1 MSHYNNASLVGDSLN
16 LFISGSG
23 LAVSTLIQYGFWYG
37 ICKSPEVVSA
47 LAGRFDLSGTEENEL
62 HGIRASFCHQ
72 LAAVIT
78 STEVALAGHLSPWPL
93 ELPWWQPLRFVGTA
107 YVGYQTY
114 THQNPYSAT
123 IKTAIYFTHEVVART
138 VTGASAIRSLRK
150 QNTSTIQPLDYARN
164 EYFMLSSTASMLVG
178 IMFYKKMLAIG
189 STSLEAAIAYLI
201 SAGLTE
207 TISAISY
214 LPVLNSD
221 SAGIEEKEAKAIAA
235 AGSGAIA
242 AAGSGA
248 IAGSITTAI
257 SAAMVSWGRSDLSLN
272 IAELIT
278 ITLAI
283 PDVRHL
289 NGSEILIGTIAGTG
303 SIQFLF
309 QQSRILDSEHLMRN
323 GAVTLAPALALALIN
338 GVSNNAVYGYSLEES
353 LTETARTQWMKFY
366 APLDYLYTLFN

>member
-1 MSHYNNASLVGDSLN
+1 
-16 LFISGSG
+16 
-23 LAVSTLIQYGFWYG
+23 
-37 ICKSPEVVSA
+37 
-47 LAGRFDLSGTEENEL
+47 
-62 HGIRASFCHQ
+62 
-72 LAAVIT
+72 
-78 STEVALAGHLSPWPL
+78 
-93 ELPWWQPLRFVGTA
+93 
-107 YVGYQTY
+107 
-114 THQNPYSAT
+114 
-123 IKTAIYFTHEVVART
+123 
-138 VTGASAIRSLRK
+138 
-150 QNTSTIQPLDYARN
+150 
-164 EYFMLSSTASMLVG
+164 
-178 IMFYKKMLAIG
+178 MFYKKMLAIG